1 MDELE
6 PIGDI
11 PATQEPSAEL
21 REETFS
27 QLSGMAPEPE
37 AKKRGR
43 ILYPLREIIETVV
56 LTVVIFAAI
65 NTVTGRFRIE
75 GPSMMPNLQQGQY
88 VIINKIVYRLGS
100 PQRGDIIV
108 FHHPRN
114 PGRDLIKRIIGLPG
128 ETVEIRDGKVQADG
142 TPLDEP
148 YVFYDSHYSGHYQLG
163 PDEYFVLGD
172 NRPNSDDS
180 HNWGTLT
187 RDQIVGKAWLSYW
200 PPTTWGGLPHFGY
213 ADTPTVE
220 SNGTEQ
226 GTLLSTAGR

>member
-11 PATQEPSAEL
+11 PRTQEPSAEL
-21 REETFS
+21 REVTYS
-27 QLSGMAPEPE
+27 QLSRSEPEPE
-37 AKKRGR
+37 TKKRGR
-43 ILYPLREIIETVV
+43 FLRPIREIIETVV
-56 LTVVIFAAI
+56 LTVVIFAVI

-128 ETVEIRDGKVQADG
+128 ETVQIRDGKVYADG
-142 TPLDEP
+142 VPLEEP
-148 YVFYDSHYSGHYQLG
+148 YVFYDSHYSVQYELG

-180 HNWGTLT
+180 HNWGTLA
-187 RDQIVGKAWLSYW
+187 REKIVGKAWLSYW
-200 PPTTWGGLPHFGY
+200 PPTTWGGLPHSSY

-220 SNGTEQ
+220 SNGTEP
-226 GTLLSTAGR
+226 GALLSTAGR